1 MPLKL
6 WRTSL
11 IRWKKIAKLNKI
23 IPDTSAIINQ
33 TLSEQLEKKKI
44 SFSELLIHRALLS
57 ELENQANQG
66 RDTGFLG
73 FNELKLLKELSKKYK
88 FKIIY
93 AGDTLSLQNIKLAK
107 RGAIDEII
115 RNLALDEN
123 GTLITSDRVQSE
135 VALASDIKV
144 IYVGSIQSDGK
155 LTFEKYFKEGYMSLH
170 LKEDEVPKAK
180 ARQPGEWKFLELAK
194 KKLKESDL
202 EKISSEIVDAARTL
216 SQSFLERSKRG
227 HIIAQI
233 RNYRIVIT
241 RPPLS
246 DAWEITIVKPVKK
259 LDLNEYNLSQR
270 VQNRLSER
278 AEGMLIAG
286 SPGSGKS
293 TFAQALAKKYSEL
306 NKVVKSLESPRDMQL
321 PPSITQYSL
330 NKASHN
336 ELRDILLLTRPD
348 YTLYDEVRNLED
360 FNLFADMR
368 LAGVG
373 MAGVV
378 HASNPIDS
386 IQRFIGKIEVGMIPS
401 IIDTV
406 IFIKEGQVQKV
417 YGLRMGVKVP
427 SGLKEKD
434 LARPVVDIYDFDTE
448 DLEYEI
454 YSFGDST
461 VVMPIKKLKQ
471 KSKKGSRVELRYRLV
486 ETSKYY
492 EYLFF
497 TPTKRVSVVID
508 NILVSKLPVQKGRS
522 LRIMKKSSLGKEI
535 KHALRNRLEL
545 RFE

>member
-1 MPLKL
+1 L
-6 WRTSL
+6 L
-11 IRWKKIAKLNKI
+11 IRWKKIAKLSKL

-33 TLSEQLEKKKI
+33 TISEQLEAKKI
-44 SFSELLIHRALLS
+44 SFYELIIHRALLS

-66 RDTGFLG
+66 KDTGFLG
-73 FNELKLLKELSKKYK
+73 FNELKLLKELSKKHK
-88 FKIIY
+88 FKITH
-93 AGDTLSLQNIKLAK
+93 AGESPSLQQIRMAK
-107 RGAIDEII
+107 RGAIDEMI

-123 GTLITSDRVQSE
+123 GTLFTSDKVQAE
-135 VALASDIKV
+135 VAQVSDIKV
-144 IYVGSIQSDGK
+144 IYIASVQVGGK
-155 LTFEKYFKEGYMSLH
+155 LTFEKYFKEGYMSVH
-170 LKEDEVPKAK
+170 LKQDTVPRAK
-180 ARQPGEWKFLELAK
+180 SGEPGQWEFLDLAK
-194 KKLKESDL
+194 NKLREKDL

-216 SQSFLERSKRG
+216 EHSFLERSKRG
-227 HIIAQI
+227 HVIAQI
-233 RNYRIVIT
+233 RKYRIVIT

-246 DAWEITIVKPVKK
+246 DAWEITIVRPVKK
-259 LDLNEYNLSQR
+259 LELSEYNLSQR
-270 VQNRLSER
+270 VQKRLSGR

-293 TFAQALAKKYSEL
+293 TFAQALAKTYADS

-321 PPSITQYSL
+321 PPSVTQYSL
-330 NKASHN
+330 TKASHN

-348 YTLYDEVRNLED
+348 YTIYDEVRNLED
-360 FNLFADMR
+360 FSLFADLR

-427 SGLKEKD
+427 SGLREKD

-448 DLEYEI
+448 ELDYEI

-471 KSKKGSRVELRYRLV
+471 KSKKGDRTELRWRML
-486 ETSKYY
+486 ENSKYF
-492 EYLFF
+492 EFMFF
-497 TPTKRVSVVID
+497 TPTKRVSVVIN
-508 NILVSKLPVQKGRS
+508 NILVTKLPVQKGRS

-535 KHALRNRLEL
+535 KHALRNRLEV

>member
-1 MPLKL
+1 M
-6 WRTSL
+6 
-11 IRWKKIAKLNKI
+11 RWKKIAKLNKL

-33 TLSEQLEKKKI
+33 TISEQLEQKKI

-66 RDTGFLG
+66 KDTGFLG
-73 FNELKLLKELSKKYK
+73 FNELKLLKELAKKHK
-88 FKIIY
+88 FKITY
-93 AGDTLSLQNIKLAK
+93 AGNSPSLQQIKLAR
-107 RGAIDEII
+107 RGAIDELI

-123 GTLITSDRVQSE
+123 GTLFTSDRVQSE
-135 VALASDIKV
+135 VALASDVKV
-144 IYVGSIQSDGK
+144 IYVASVQVGGK

-170 LKEDEVPKAK
+170 LKQDTVPRAK
-180 ARQPGEWKFLELAK
+180 AGEPGQWEFLDLSK
-194 KKLKESDL
+194 KKLKEKDL

-216 SQSFLERSKRG
+216 EHSFLERSKRG
-227 HIIAQI
+227 HVIAQI
-233 RNYRIVIT
+233 RKYRIVIT

-246 DAWEITIVKPVKK
+246 DAWEITIVRPVKK
-259 LDLNEYNLSQR
+259 LELSEYNLSQR
-270 VQNRLSER
+270 VQNRLSGR

-293 TFAQALAKKYSEL
+293 TFAQALAKTYADS

-321 PPSITQYSL
+321 PPSVTQYSL
-330 NKASHN
+330 TKASHN

-348 YTLYDEVRNLED
+348 YTIYDEVRNFED
-360 FNLFADMR
+360 FSLFADLR

-378 HASNPIDS
+378 HASNAIDS

-427 SGLKEKD
+427 SGLREKD

-448 DLEYEI
+448 ELEYEI

-471 KSKKGSRVELRYRLV
+471 KSKKGNRVELRYRLV

-508 NILVSKLPVQKGRS
+508 NILVSKLPLQKGRS
-522 LRIMKKSSLGKEI
+522 LRIMKKSRLGKEI
-535 KHALRNRLEL
+535 RHAGLEGI
-545 RFE
+545 

>member
-1 MPLKL
+1 M
-6 WRTSL
+6 L
-11 IRWKKIAKLNKI
+11 IRWKKIAKLSKL

-33 TLSEQLEKKKI
+33 SISEQLEAKKI
-44 SFSELLIHRALLS
+44 SFSELIVHRALLS

-66 RDTGFLG
+66 KDTGFLG
-73 FNELKLLKELSKKYK
+73 FNELKLLKELSKKHK
-88 FKIIY
+88 FKITH
-93 AGDTLSLQNIKLAK
+93 AGDTPSLQQIKMAK
-107 RGAIDEII
+107 RGAIDEMI

-123 GTLITSDRVQSE
+123 GTLFTSDKVQAE
-135 VALASDIKV
+135 VAQVSDIKV
-144 IYVGSIQSDGK
+144 IYVASVQVGGK
-155 LTFEKYFKEGYMSLH
+155 LTFEKYFKEGYMSVH
-170 LKEDEVPKAK
+170 LKQDTVPRAK
-180 ARQPGEWKFLELAK
+180 AGSPGQWEFLDLAK
-194 KKLKESDL
+194 KKLKEKDL

-216 SQSFLERSKRG
+216 EHSFLERSKRG
-227 HIIAQI
+227 HVIAQI
-233 RNYRIVIT
+233 RKYRIVIT

-246 DAWEITIVKPVKK
+246 DAWEITIVRPVKK
-259 LDLNEYNLSQR
+259 LDLSEYQLSQR
-270 VQNRLSER
+270 VQKRLSGR

-293 TFAQALAKKYSEL
+293 TFAQALAKTYADS

-321 PPSITQYSL
+321 PPSVTQYSL
-330 NKASHN
+330 TKASHN

-348 YTLYDEVRNLED
+348 YTIYDEVRNLED
-360 FNLFADMR
+360 FSLFADLR

-427 SGLKEKD
+427 SGLREKD

-448 DLEYEI
+448 ELEYEI

-461 VVMPIKKLKQ
+461 VVMPIKKLKR
-471 KSKKGSRVELRYRLV
+471 KSKKGSNTELRWRML
-486 ETSKYY
+486 ENSKFF
-492 EYLFF
+492 EFMFF
-497 TPTKRVSVVID
+497 TPTKRVSVVIN
-508 NILVSKLPVQKGRS
+508 NILVTKLPVQKGRS

-535 KHALRNRLEL
+535 KHALRNRLEV

>member
-1 MPLKL
+1 M
-6 WRTSL
+6 
-11 IRWKKIAKLNKI
+11 
-23 IPDTSAIINQ
+23 
-33 TLSEQLEKKKI
+33 
-44 SFSELLIHRALLS
+44 
-57 ELENQANQG
+57 
-66 RDTGFLG
+66 
-73 FNELKLLKELSKKYK
+73 
-88 FKIIY
+88 
-93 AGDTLSLQNIKLAK
+93 AK
-107 RGAIDEII
+107 RGAIDEMI

-123 GTLITSDRVQSE
+123 GTLFTSDKVQAE
-135 VALASDIKV
+135 VAQVSDIKV
-144 IYVGSIQSDGK
+144 IYVASVQVGGK
-155 LTFEKYFKEGYMSLH
+155 LTFEKYFKEGYMSVH
-170 LKEDEVPKAK
+170 LKQDTVPRAK
-180 ARQPGEWKFLELAK
+180 AGSPGQWEFLDLAK
-194 KKLKESDL
+194 KKLKEKDL

-216 SQSFLERSKRG
+216 EHSFLERSKRG
-227 HIIAQI
+227 HVIAQI
-233 RNYRIVIT
+233 RKYRIVIT

-246 DAWEITIVKPVKK
+246 DAWEITIVRPVKK
-259 LDLNEYNLSQR
+259 LELNDYNLSQR
-270 VQNRLSER
+270 VQNRLGGR

-293 TFAQALAKKYSEL
+293 TFAQALAKTYADS

-321 PPSITQYSL
+321 PPSVTQYSL
-330 NKASHN
+330 TKASHN

-348 YTLYDEVRNLED
+348 YTIYDEVRNLED
-360 FNLFADMR
+360 FSLFADLR

-406 IFIKEGQVQKV
+406 IFVKEGQVQKV

-427 SGLKEKD
+427 SGLREKD

-448 DLEYEI
+448 ELEYEI

-471 KSKKGSRVELRYRLV
+471 KSRKGDRTELRWRML
-486 ETSKYY
+486 ENSKYF
-492 EYLFF
+492 EFMFF
-497 TPTKRVSVVID
+497 TPTKRVSVVIN
-508 NILVSKLPVQKGRS
+508 NILVTKLPVQKGRS

>member
-1 MPLKL
+1 L
-6 WRTSL
+6 L
-11 IRWKKIAKLNKI
+11 IRWKKIAKLSKL

-33 TLSEQLEKKKI
+33 TISERLEAKKI
-44 SFSELLIHRALLS
+44 SFSELIVHRALLS

-66 RDTGFLG
+66 KDTGFLG
-73 FNELKLLKELSKKYK
+73 FNELKLLKEISKKHK
-88 FKIIY
+88 FKITY
-93 AGDTLSLQNIKLAK
+93 AGDTPSLQQIKMAK
-107 RGAIDEII
+107 RGAIDELI

-123 GTLITSDRVQSE
+123 GTLLTSDKVQAA
-135 VALASDIKV
+135 VAQVSDIKV
-144 IYVGSIQSDGK
+144 IYVASVQVGGK
-155 LTFEKYFKEGYMSLH
+155 LTFEKYFKEGYMSVH
-170 LKEDEVPKAK
+170 LKQDTVPRAK
-180 ARQPGEWKFLELAK
+180 AGAPGQWEFLDLTK
-194 KKLKESDL
+194 KKLKEKDL

-216 SQSFLERSKRG
+216 EHSFLERSKRG
-227 HIIAQI
+227 HVIAQI
-233 RNYRIVIT
+233 RKYRIVIT

-246 DAWEITIVKPVKK
+246 DAWEITIVRPVKK
-259 LDLNEYNLSQR
+259 LELSEYNLSQR
-270 VQNRLSER
+270 VQNRLSGR

-293 TFAQALAKKYSEL
+293 TFAQALAKTYSDS

-321 PPSITQYSL
+321 PPSVTQYSL
-330 NKASHN
+330 SKASHN

-348 YTLYDEVRNLED
+348 YTIYDEVRNLED
-360 FNLFADMR
+360 FNLFADLR

-417 YGLRMGVKVP
+417 YGIRMGVKVP
-427 SGLKEKD
+427 SGLREKD

-448 DLEYEI
+448 ELEYEI

-471 KSKKGSRVELRYRLV
+471 KRRKGSNAELRWRML
-486 ETSKYY
+486 ENSKFF
-492 EYLFF
+492 EFMFF
-497 TPTKRVSVVID
+497 TPTKRVSIVIN

-535 KHALRNRLEL
+535 KHALRNRLEV

>member
-1 MPLKL
+1 M
-6 WRTSL
+6 L
-11 IRWKKIAKLNKI
+11 IRWKKIAKLSKL

-33 TLSEQLEKKKI
+33 TISEQLEAKKI
-44 SFSELLIHRALLS
+44 SFSELIVHRALLS

-66 RDTGFLG
+66 KDTGFLG
-73 FNELKLLKELSKKYK
+73 FNELKLLKEISKKHK
-88 FKIIY
+88 FKITH
-93 AGDTLSLQNIKLAK
+93 AGDTPSLQQIKMAK
-107 RGAIDEII
+107 RGAIDEMI

-123 GTLITSDRVQSE
+123 GTLFTSDKVQAE
-135 VALASDIKV
+135 VAQVSDIKV
-144 IYVGSIQSDGK
+144 IYIASVQVGGK
-155 LTFEKYFKEGYMSLH
+155 LTFEKYFKEGYMSVH
-170 LKEDEVPKAK
+170 LKQDTVPRAK
-180 ARQPGEWKFLELAK
+180 AGSPGQWEFLDLAK
-194 KKLKESDL
+194 KKLKEKEL

-216 SQSFLERSKRG
+216 EHSVLERSKRG
-227 HIIAQI
+227 HVIAQI
-233 RNYRIVIT
+233 RKYRIVIT

-246 DAWEITIVKPVKK
+246 DAWEITIVRPVKK
-259 LDLNEYNLSQR
+259 LELNDYNLSQR
-270 VQNRLSER
+270 VQKRLSGR

-293 TFAQALAKKYSEL
+293 TFAQALAKTYADS

-321 PPSITQYSL
+321 PPSVTQYSL
-330 NKASHN
+330 TKASHN

-348 YTLYDEVRNLED
+348 YTIYDEVRNLED
-360 FNLFADMR
+360 FSLFADLR

-406 IFIKEGQVQKV
+406 IFVKEGQVQKV

-427 SGLKEKD
+427 SGLREKD

-448 DLEYEI
+448 ELDYEI

-471 KSKKGSRVELRYRLV
+471 KSRKGDRTELRWRML
-486 ETSKYY
+486 ENSKYF
-492 EYLFF
+492 EFMFF
-497 TPTKRVSVVID
+497 TPIKRVSVVIN
-508 NILVSKLPVQKGRS
+508 NILVTKLPVQKGRS

-535 KHALRNRLEL
+535 KHALRNRLEV

>member
-1 MPLKL
+1 L
-6 WRTSL
+6 L
-11 IRWKKIAKLNKI
+11 IRWKKIAKLSKL

-33 TLSEQLEKKKI
+33 TISEQLEAKKI
-44 SFSELLIHRALLS
+44 SFSELIVHRALLS

-66 RDTGFLG
+66 KDTGFLG
-73 FNELKLLKELSKKYK
+73 FNELKLLKEISKKHK
-88 FKIIY
+88 FKITY
-93 AGDTLSLQNIKLAK
+93 AGESPSLQQIKMAK
-107 RGAIDEII
+107 RGAIDEMI

-123 GTLITSDRVQSE
+123 GTLFTSDKVQAE
-135 VALASDIKV
+135 VAQVSDIKV
-144 IYVGSIQSDGK
+144 IYVASVQVGGK
-155 LTFEKYFKEGYMSLH
+155 LTFEKYFKEGYMSVH
-170 LKEDEVPKAK
+170 LKQDTVPRAK
-180 ARQPGEWKFLELAK
+180 AGSPGQWEFLDLTK
-194 KKLKESDL
+194 KKLKEKDL
-202 EKISSEIVDAARTL
+202 ERISSEIVDAARTL
-216 SQSFLERSKRG
+216 EHSFLERSKRG
-227 HIIAQI
+227 HVIAQI
-233 RNYRIVIT
+233 RKYRIVIT

-246 DAWEITIVKPVKK
+246 DAWEITIVRPVKK
-259 LDLNEYNLSQR
+259 LDLSDYKLSQR
-270 VQNRLSER
+270 VQNRLSGR

-293 TFAQALAKKYSEL
+293 TFAQALAKTYSEL

-448 DLEYEI
+448 ELEYEI

-471 KSKKGSRVELRYRLV
+471 KRKKGSSAELRWRML
-486 ETSKYY
+486 ENSKYF
-492 EYLFF
+492 EFMFF
-497 TPTKRVSVVID
+497 TPTKRVSVVIN
-508 NILVSKLPVQKGRS
+508 NILISKLPVQKGRS

-535 KHALRNRLEL
+535 KHALRNRLEV

>member
-1 MPLKL
+1 M
-6 WRTSL
+6 L
-11 IRWKKIAKLNKI
+11 IRWKKIAKLSKL

-33 TLSEQLEKKKI
+33 SISEQLEAKKI
-44 SFSELLIHRALLS
+44 SFSELIVHRALLS

-66 RDTGFLG
+66 KDTGFLG
-73 FNELKLLKELSKKYK
+73 FNELKLLKELSKKHK
-88 FKIIY
+88 FKITH
-93 AGDTLSLQNIKLAK
+93 AGDTPSLQQIKMAK
-107 RGAIDEII
+107 RGAIDEMI

-123 GTLITSDRVQSE
+123 GTLFTSDKVQAE
-135 VALASDIKV
+135 VAQVSDIKV
-144 IYVGSIQSDGK
+144 IYVASVQVGGK
-155 LTFEKYFKEGYMSLH
+155 LTFEKYFKEGYMSVH
-170 LKEDEVPKAK
+170 LKQDTVPRAK
-180 ARQPGEWKFLELAK
+180 AGSPGQWEFLDLAK
-194 KKLKESDL
+194 KKLKEKDL

-216 SQSFLERSKRG
+216 EHSFLERSKRG
-227 HIIAQI
+227 HVIAQI
-233 RNYRIVIT
+233 RKYRIVIT

-246 DAWEITIVKPVKK
+246 DAWEITIVRPVKK
-259 LDLNEYNLSQR
+259 LDLSEYQLSQR
-270 VQNRLSER
+270 VQKRLSGR

-293 TFAQALAKKYSEL
+293 TFAQALAKTYADS

-321 PPSITQYSL
+321 PPSVTQYSL
-330 NKASHN
+330 TKASHN

-348 YTLYDEVRNLED
+348 YTIYDEVRNLED
-360 FNLFADMR
+360 FSLFADLR

-427 SGLKEKD
+427 SGLREKD

-448 DLEYEI
+448 ELEYEI

-461 VVMPIKKLKQ
+461 VVMPIKKLKR
-471 KSKKGSRVELRYRLV
+471 KSKKGSNTELRWRMLDN
-486 ETSKYY
+486 SKFF
-492 EYLFF
+492 EFMFF
-497 TPTKRVSVVID
+497 TPTKRVSVVIN
-508 NILVSKLPVQKGRS
+508 NILVTKLPVQKGRS

-535 KHALRNRLEL
+535 KHALRNRLEV

>member
-1 MPLKL
+1 
-6 WRTSL
+6 
-11 IRWKKIAKLNKI
+11 
-23 IPDTSAIINQ
+23 
-33 TLSEQLEKKKI
+33 
-44 SFSELLIHRALLS
+44 
-57 ELENQANQG
+57 
-66 RDTGFLG
+66 
-73 FNELKLLKELSKKYK
+73 
-88 FKIIY
+88 
-93 AGDTLSLQNIKLAK
+93 
-107 RGAIDEII
+107 
-115 RNLALDEN
+115 
-123 GTLITSDRVQSE
+123 
-135 VALASDIKV
+135 
-144 IYVGSIQSDGK
+144 
-155 LTFEKYFKEGYMSLH
+155 MSLH

-180 ARQPGEWKFLELAK
+180 AGQPGEWKFLELAK

-508 NILVSKLPVQKGRS
+508 NILVSKLPLQKGRS
-522 LRIMKKSSLGKEI
+522 LRIMKKSRLGKEI
-535 KHALRNRLEL
+535 RHALRNRLEV

>member
-1 MPLKL
+1 L
-6 WRTSL
+6 L
-11 IRWKKIAKLNKI
+11 IRWKKIAKLSKL

-33 TLSEQLEKKKI
+33 SISEQLEAKKI
-44 SFSELLIHRALLS
+44 SFSELIVHRALLS

-66 RDTGFLG
+66 KDTGFLG
-73 FNELKLLKELSKKYK
+73 FNELKLLKELSKKHK
-88 FKIIY
+88 FKITH
-93 AGDTLSLQNIKLAK
+93 AGDTPSLQQIKMAK
-107 RGAIDEII
+107 RGAIDEMI

-123 GTLITSDRVQSE
+123 GTLFTSDKVQAE
-135 VALASDIKV
+135 VAQVSDIKV
-144 IYVGSIQSDGK
+144 IYVASVQVGGK
-155 LTFEKYFKEGYMSLH
+155 LTFEKYFKEGYMSVH
-170 LKEDEVPKAK
+170 LKQDTVPRAK
-180 ARQPGEWKFLELAK
+180 AGSPGQWEFLDLAK
-194 KKLKESDL
+194 KKLKEKDL

-216 SQSFLERSKRG
+216 EHSFLERSKRG
-227 HIIAQI
+227 HVIAQI
-233 RNYRIVIT
+233 RKYRIVIT

-246 DAWEITIVKPVKK
+246 DAWEITIVRPVKK
-259 LDLNEYNLSQR
+259 LDLSEYQLSQR
-270 VQNRLSER
+270 VQKRLSGR

-293 TFAQALAKKYSEL
+293 TFAQALAKTYADS

-321 PPSITQYSL
+321 PPSVTQYSL
-330 NKASHN
+330 TKASHN

-348 YTLYDEVRNLED
+348 YTIYDEVRNLED
-360 FNLFADMR
+360 FSLFADLR

-427 SGLKEKD
+427 SGLREKD

-448 DLEYEI
+448 ELEYEI

-461 VVMPIKKLKQ
+461 VVMPIKKLKR
-471 KSKKGSRVELRYRLV
+471 KSKKGSNTELRWRML
-486 ETSKYY
+486 ENSKFF
-492 EYLFF
+492 EFMFF
-497 TPTKRVSVVID
+497 TPTKRVSVVIN
-508 NILVSKLPVQKGRS
+508 NILVTKLPVQKGRS

-535 KHALRNRLEL
+535 KHALRNRLEV

>member
-1 MPLKL
+1 
-6 WRTSL
+6 
-11 IRWKKIAKLNKI
+11 
-23 IPDTSAIINQ
+23 
-33 TLSEQLEKKKI
+33 
-44 SFSELLIHRALLS
+44 
-57 ELENQANQG
+57 
-66 RDTGFLG
+66 
-73 FNELKLLKELSKKYK
+73 
-88 FKIIY
+88 
-93 AGDTLSLQNIKLAK
+93 
-107 RGAIDEII
+107 
-115 RNLALDEN
+115 
-123 GTLITSDRVQSE
+123 
-135 VALASDIKV
+135 
-144 IYVGSIQSDGK
+144 
-155 LTFEKYFKEGYMSLH
+155 MSLH
-170 LKEDEVPKAK
+170 LKQDTVPRAK
-180 ARQPGEWKFLELAK
+180 AGAPGQWEFLDLTK
-194 KKLKESDL
+194 KKLKEKDL

-216 SQSFLERSKRG
+216 EHSFLERSKRG
-227 HIIAQI
+227 HVIAQI

-246 DAWEITIVKPVKK
+246 DAREITIVRPVKK
-259 LDLNEYNLSQR
+259 LDISDYQLSGR
-270 VQNRLSER
+270 VHDRLSDR
-278 AEGMLIAG
+278 AEGILIAG

-293 TFAQALAKKYSEL
+293 TFAQALAKKYAEL
-306 NKVVKSLESPRDMQL
+306 EKVVKSLESPRDMQL
-321 PPSITQYSL
+321 PASVTQYSL

-373 MAGVV
+373 MVGVV

-401 IIDTV
+401 IVDTV

-448 DLEYEI
+448 ELEYEI

-461 VVMPIKKLKQ
+461 VVMPIKKLKR
-471 KSKKGSRVELRYRLV
+471 KRKKGTKTELRWRML
-486 ETSKYY
+486 ENSKYY
-492 EYLFF
+492 EFLFF

-508 NILVSKLPVQKGRS
+508 NILISKLPVQKGRS
-522 LRIMKKSSLGKEI
+522 LRIMKKSNLGKEI
-535 KHALRNRLEL
+535 KHALRNRLEI

>member
-1 MPLKL
+1 M
-6 WRTSL
+6 L
-11 IRWKKIAKLNKI
+11 IRWKKIAKLSKL

-33 TLSEQLEKKKI
+33 TISEQLKAKKI
-44 SFSELLIHRALLS
+44 SFTELLVHRALLS

-66 RDTGFLG
+66 KDTGFLG

-88 FKIIY
+88 FKITY
-93 AGDTLSLQNIKLAK
+93 SGNSPSLQQIKMAK
-107 RGAIDEII
+107 RGAIDELI

-123 GTLITSDRVQSE
+123 GTLLTSDKVQAE
-135 VALASDIKV
+135 VAQASDIKV
-144 IYVGSIQSDGK
+144 IYVASVQVGGK

-170 LKEDEVPKAK
+170 LKQDTVPRAK
-180 ARQPGEWKFLELAK
+180 AGAPGQWEFLDLTK
-194 KKLKESDL
+194 KKLKEKDL

-216 SQSFLERSKRG
+216 EHSFLERSKRG
-227 HIIAQI
+227 HVIAQI
-233 RNYRIVIT
+233 RKYRIVIT

-246 DAWEITIVKPVKK
+246 DAWEITIVRPVKK
-259 LDLNEYNLSQR
+259 LELNDYNLSQR
-270 VQNRLSER
+270 VQNRLSGR

-293 TFAQALAKKYSEL
+293 TFAQALAKTYSDS

-321 PPSITQYSL
+321 PPSVTQYSL

-348 YTLYDEVRNLED
+348 YTIYDEVRNLED
-360 FNLFADMR
+360 FSLFADLR

-427 SGLKEKD
+427 SGLREKD

-448 DLEYEI
+448 ELEYEI

-461 VVMPIKKLKQ
+461 VVMPIKKLKR
-471 KSKKGSRVELRYRLV
+471 KRKKGSNTELRWRML
-486 ETSKYY
+486 ENSKFF
-492 EYLFF
+492 EFMFF
-497 TPTKRVSVVID
+497 TPTKRVSVVIN
-508 NILVSKLPVQKGRS
+508 NILVTKLPVQKGRS

-535 KHALRNRLEL
+535 KHALRNRLEV

>member
-1 MPLKL
+1 M
-6 WRTSL
+6 L
-11 IRWKKIAKLNKI
+11 IRWKKIAKLNKL

-33 TLSEQLEKKKI
+33 TISEQLEAKKI
-44 SFSELLIHRALLS
+44 SFSELVVHRALLS

-66 RDTGFLG
+66 KDTGFLG
-73 FNELKLLKELSKKYK
+73 FNELKLLKEISKKHK
-88 FKIIY
+88 FKITH
-93 AGDTLSLQNIKLAK
+93 AGDTPSLQQIKMAK
-107 RGAIDEII
+107 RGAIDEMI

-123 GTLITSDRVQSE
+123 GTLITSDKVQSE
-135 VALASDIKV
+135 VALVSDIKV
-144 IYVGSIQSDGK
+144 IYVESVQVGGK
-155 LTFEKYFKEGYMSLH
+155 LTFEKYFKEGYMSVH
-170 LKEDEVPKAK
+170 LKQDTVPRAK
-180 ARQPGEWKFLELAK
+180 AGEPGQWEFLDLSK
-194 KKLKESDL
+194 KKLKEKDL

-216 SQSFLERSKRG
+216 EHSFLERSKRG
-227 HIIAQI
+227 HVIAQI
-233 RNYRIVIT
+233 RKYRIVIT

-246 DAWEITIVKPVKK
+246 DAWEITIVRPVKK
-259 LDLNEYNLSQR
+259 LALNDYNLSQR
-270 VQNRLSER
+270 VQNRLSGR

-293 TFAQALAKKYSEL
+293 TFAQALAKTYSDS

-321 PPSITQYSL
+321 PPSVTQYSL
-330 NKASHN
+330 TKASHN

-348 YTLYDEVRNLED
+348 YTIYDEVRNFED
-360 FNLFADMR
+360 FGLFADLR

-417 YGLRMGVKVP
+417 YGIRMGVKVP
-427 SGLKEKD
+427 SGLREKD

-448 DLEYEI
+448 ELEYEI

-461 VVMPIKKLKQ
+461 VVMPIKKLKR
-471 KSKKGSRVELRYRLV
+471 KSKKGNRVELRYRLV

-497 TPTKRVSVVID
+497 TPTKRVSIVID
-508 NILVSKLPVQKGRS
+508 NTLVSKLPLQKGRS
-522 LRIMKKSSLGKEI
+522 LRIMKKSRLGKEI
-535 KHALRNRLEL
+535 RHAFRNRVEV

>member
-1 MPLKL
+1 M
-6 WRTSL
+6 
-11 IRWKKIAKLNKI
+11 
-23 IPDTSAIINQ
+23 
-33 TLSEQLEKKKI
+33 
-44 SFSELLIHRALLS
+44 
-57 ELENQANQG
+57 ENQANQG
-66 RDTGFLG
+66 KDTGFLG
-73 FNELKLLKELSKKYK
+73 FDELKLLKEIAKKHK
-88 FKIIY
+88 FKISY
-93 AGDTLSLQNIKLAK
+93 DGDSPSLQQIKLAK
-107 RGAIDEII
+107 RGAIDEMI
-115 RNLALDEN
+115 RNLAMEQK
-123 GTLITSDRVQSE
+123 GTLITSDRVQAE

-144 IYVGSIQSDGK
+144 IYVESVQVGGK

-170 LKEDEVPKAK
+170 LKQDTVPRAK
-180 ARQPGEWKFLELAK
+180 AGAPGQWKFLDLAK
-194 KKLKESDL
+194 KKLKENDL

-216 SQSFLERSKRG
+216 EHSFLERSKRG
-227 HIIAQI
+227 HVIAQI

-246 DAWEITIVKPVKK
+246 DAWEITIVRPVKK
-259 LDLNEYNLSQR
+259 LDIKDYQ
-270 VQNRLSER
+270 LSER
-278 AEGMLIAG
+278 VQKRLSDRAEGILIAG

-293 TFAQALAKKYSEL
+293 TFAQALAKKYADL
-306 NKVVKSLESPRDMQL
+306 DKVVKSLESPRDMQL
-321 PPSITQYSL
+321 PASVTQYSL

-373 MAGVV
+373 MVGVV

-401 IIDTV
+401 IVDSV

-434 LARPVVDIYDFDTE
+434 LARPVVDIYDYDTE

-471 KSKKGSRVELRYRLV
+471 KRRKGEKAELRWRML
-486 ETSKYY
+486 ENSKYF
-492 EYLFF
+492 EFMFF
-497 TPTKRVSVVID
+497 TPTKRVSVVIN
-508 NILVSKLPVQKGRS
+508 NILVTKLPVQKGRS

-535 KHALRNRLEL
+535 RHAFRNRLEV

>member
-1 MPLKL
+1 M
-6 WRTSL
+6 L
-11 IRWKKIAKLNKI
+11 IRWKKIAKLSKL

-33 TLSEQLEKKKI
+33 TISERLEAKKI
-44 SFSELLIHRALLS
+44 SFSELIVHRALLS

-66 RDTGFLG
+66 KDTGFLG
-73 FNELKLLKELSKKYK
+73 FNELKLLKEISKKHK
-88 FKIIY
+88 FKITY
-93 AGDTLSLQNIKLAK
+93 AGDTPSLQQIKMAK
-107 RGAIDEII
+107 RGAIDELI

-123 GTLITSDRVQSE
+123 GTLLTSDKVQAA
-135 VALASDIKV
+135 VAQVSDIKV
-144 IYVGSIQSDGK
+144 IYVASVQVGGK
-155 LTFEKYFKEGYMSLH
+155 LTFEKYFKEGYMSVH
-170 LKEDEVPKAK
+170 LKQDTVPRAK
-180 ARQPGEWKFLELAK
+180 AGAPGQWEFLDLTK
-194 KKLKESDL
+194 KKLKEKDL

-216 SQSFLERSKRG
+216 EHSFLERSKRG
-227 HIIAQI
+227 HVIAQI
-233 RNYRIVIT
+233 RKYRIVIT

-246 DAWEITIVKPVKK
+246 DAWEITIVRPVKK
-259 LDLNEYNLSQR
+259 LELSEYNLSQR
-270 VQNRLSER
+270 VQNRLSGR

-293 TFAQALAKKYSEL
+293 TFAQALAKTYADS

-321 PPSITQYSL
+321 PPSVTQYSL
-330 NKASHN
+330 SKASHN

-348 YTLYDEVRNLED
+348 YTIYDEVRNLED
-360 FNLFADMR
+360 FSLFADLR

-417 YGLRMGVKVP
+417 YGIRMGVKVP
-427 SGLKEKD
+427 SGLREKD

-448 DLEYEI
+448 ELEYEI

-471 KSKKGSRVELRYRLV
+471 KRRKGSNAELRWRML
-486 ETSKYY
+486 ENSKFF
-492 EYLFF
+492 EFMFF
-497 TPTKRVSVVID
+497 TPTKRVSIVIN

-535 KHALRNRLEL
+535 KHALRNRLEV

>member
-1 MPLKL
+1 L
-6 WRTSL
+6 L
-11 IRWKKIAKLNKI
+11 IRWKKIAKLSKL

-33 TLSEQLEKKKI
+33 TISEQLEAKKI
-44 SFSELLIHRALLS
+44 SFSELIVHRALLS

-66 RDTGFLG
+66 KDTGFLG
-73 FNELKLLKELSKKYK
+73 FNELKLLKEISKKHK
-88 FKIIY
+88 FKITH
-93 AGDTLSLQNIKLAK
+93 AGDTPSLQQIKMAK
-107 RGAIDEII
+107 RGAIDEMI

-123 GTLITSDRVQSE
+123 GTLFTSDKVQAE
-135 VALASDIKV
+135 VAQVSDIKV
-144 IYVGSIQSDGK
+144 IYIASVQVGGK
-155 LTFEKYFKEGYMSLH
+155 LTFEKYFKEGYMSVH
-170 LKEDEVPKAK
+170 LKQDTVPRAK
-180 ARQPGEWKFLELAK
+180 AGSPGQWEFLDLAK
-194 KKLKESDL
+194 KKLKEKEL

-216 SQSFLERSKRG
+216 EHSVLERSKRG
-227 HIIAQI
+227 HVIAQI
-233 RNYRIVIT
+233 RKYRIVIT

-246 DAWEITIVKPVKK
+246 DAWEITIVRPVKK
-259 LDLNEYNLSQR
+259 LELNDYNLSQR
-270 VQNRLSER
+270 VQKRLSGR

-293 TFAQALAKKYSEL
+293 TFAQALAKTYADS

-321 PPSITQYSL
+321 PPSVTQYSL
-330 NKASHN
+330 TKASHN

-348 YTLYDEVRNLED
+348 YTIYDEVRNLED
-360 FNLFADMR
+360 FSLFADLR

-406 IFIKEGQVQKV
+406 IFVKEGQVQKV

-427 SGLKEKD
+427 SGLREKD

-448 DLEYEI
+448 ELDYEI

-471 KSKKGSRVELRYRLV
+471 KSRKGDRTELRWRML
-486 ETSKYY
+486 ENSKYF
-492 EYLFF
+492 EFMFF
-497 TPTKRVSVVID
+497 TPIKRVSVVIN
-508 NILVSKLPVQKGRS
+508 NILVTKLPVQKGRS

-535 KHALRNRLEL
+535 KHALRNRLEV